1 VSSDRDPQIG
11 TYNEENAMRTLRILL
26 AALAT
31 VCLIAAKPAAQTRAS
46 KSLQIYVVD
55 VEGGNAT
62 LIVPPSGESLLIDT
76 GNPSNGR
83 DAARIVAA
91 AADAGVKRIDHLII
105 THYHGD
111 HIGGLPELLPQM
123 PIRHF
128 IDHGPNI
135 DPMGSG
141 AKFETV
147 YKEMYAK
154 AKHTVAEPGMRL
166 PIAGLDAVVVTSNG
180 ELIAKPLP
188 GGGRPNPHCA
198 QFKPS
203 PNNLE
208 DPMSVGVHITFGSFR
223 TIHLGDL
230 TRNKEFELMCPNNRI
245 GTVDVMLGVHH
256 GQATSN
262 SETIIHA
269 LRPRVVI
276 MNNGTRKG
284 GEPETMR
291 SLFTSPGL
299 EDLWQIHFSL
309 LSGQEYTVPGMF
321 IANVADDQPAA
332 LPLAPAAAPQ
342 PGATATPPPAH
353 NGAAFWI
360 KLVAEQ
366 DGSYTVTNARNGF
379 TKTYA
384 AAR

>member
-1 VSSDRDPQIG
+1 VLD
-11 TYNEENAMRTLRILL
+11 MRTPIAVLVL
-26 AALAT
+26 AAMSAT
-31 VCLIAAKPAAQTRAS
+31 VPAAAQAPAS

-62 LIVPPSGESLLIDT
+62 LIVSPTGESLLIDT

-83 DAARIVAA
+83 DADRIIAA
-91 AADAGVKRIDHLII
+91 AKDAGLTQIDHLII

-111 HIGGLPELLPQM
+111 HIGGLPELLPKF
-123 PIRHF
+123 PVRHF

-154 AKHTVAEPGMRL
+154 ATHTVAKPGMRL
-166 PIAGLDAVVVTSNG
+166 PIGGVDIQVVTSNG
-180 ELIAKPLP
+180 EIVAKPLR
-188 GGGRPNPHCA
+188 GAGRPNPYCA
-198 QFKPS
+198 QFKAS

-208 DPMSVGVHITFGSFR
+208 DPMSVGVHITFGAFR

-230 TRNKEFELMCPNNRI
+230 TRNKEFELMCPTNLL
-245 GTVDVMLGVHH
+245 GTVDAILGVHH

-262 SETIIHA
+262 SETIVHA

-321 IANVADDQPAA
+321 IANLADDQPAA
-332 LPLAPAAAPQ
+332 MPVAPMAAPAPGQGAP
-342 PGATATPPPAH
+342 PPPAH
-353 NGAAFWI
+353 NGEAYWI
-360 KLVAEQ
+360 KLTAGQ
-366 DGSYTVTNARNGF
+366 DGTYTVTNARNGF
-379 TKTYA
+379 SKTYRP
-384 AAR
+384 AR